1 MKKKKNESGFTLV
14 EVLIALSLVTLVV
27 LSMAGLLGG
36 LPRFYLQVREDEE
49 SGEIIE
55 TALSFMA
62 REIRFATMFHNDSD
76 QEKLIFRVKEN
87 SDDLE
92 LQYIYDQA
100 GNCLQRRRLV
110 INSGAEPSTE
120 PMVDQVYEWK
130 IVYFSPTGPGR
141 FSQITLVLNGAQ
153 ITVRPRLFRGE
164 DAGGGWYE

>member
-27 LSMAGLLGG
+27 LSVAGLLGG

-110 INSGAEPSTE
+110 INSGAEPS
-120 PMVDQVYEWK
+120 
-130 IVYFSPTGPGR
+130 
-141 FSQITLVLNGAQ
+141 
-153 ITVRPRLFRGE
+153 
-164 DAGGGWYE
+164 